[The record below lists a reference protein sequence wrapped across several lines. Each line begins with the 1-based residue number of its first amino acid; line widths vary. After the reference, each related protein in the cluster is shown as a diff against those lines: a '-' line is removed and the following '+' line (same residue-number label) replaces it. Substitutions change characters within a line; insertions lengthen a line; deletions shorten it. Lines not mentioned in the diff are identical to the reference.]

1 MACRLRQKR
10 MKDAN
15 VDLNPQD
22 YYRCQNVLY
31 HFKDLCR
38 SALSNNYP
46 SRSTSIFWCHHC
58 YSSAVLECNG
68 FCGWTILLLIK
79 VCQKHLASVAKL
91 PQWQMAFEDMKQYFD
106 SSHHTVLFDSKVLSL
121 SMWMPS
127 KCSSLTEDNDYSN
140 QNEGL
145 ISKGTYSFK

>member
-1 MACRLRQKR
+1 MKHNWELHYVSWAMKEQPLSDKMFLWEGLRWKIRSMIVDGMQIKTEK

-46 SRSTSIFWCHHC
+46 SHSTSIFWCHHC

-79 VCQKHLASVAKL
+79 VCQKHLGQRSKAAS
-91 PQWQMAFEDMKQYFD
+91 MANGFWGYETIFW
-106 SSHHTVLFDSKVLSL
+106 LFTSYCFIWL
-121 SMWMPS
+121 
-127 KCSSLTEDNDYSN
+127 
-140 QNEGL
+140 
-145 ISKGTYSFK
+145 